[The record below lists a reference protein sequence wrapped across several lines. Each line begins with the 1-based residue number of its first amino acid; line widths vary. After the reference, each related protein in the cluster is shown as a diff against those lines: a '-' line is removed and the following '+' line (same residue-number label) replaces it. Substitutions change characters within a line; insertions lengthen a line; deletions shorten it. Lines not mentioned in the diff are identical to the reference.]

1 MTHNEKRAHWII
13 EGLIGTGTG
22 ILFGVTVVAT
32 AHVTLIK
39 LFKRNLN
46 KNLKNPIKPFD
57 TIKTKMQAQV
67 GFEKEGMVNTI
78 IKTIKNDGI
87 KGLYR

>member
-1 MTHNEKRAHWII
+1 MI
-13 EGLIGTGTG
+13 EIS
-22 ILFGVTVVAT
+22 
-32 AHVTLIK
+32 IK
-39 LFKRNLN
+39 IQ
-46 KNLKNPIKPFD
+46 KNLLKPFD

-87 KGLYR
+87 KGLYRWEWGKPKFSNSKK